1 MQKYTAGGFN
11 FSFFLLSLLFK
22 NIVIDILMLSYPPPY
37 CDILCSFFLLLPS
50 PITKYLLIES
60 SCTVVIHTHLNLYTP
75 LKTYSTTVNYI
86 YIYPKKKTCS
96 TKTKSTSSI
105 ISLFFLFLVSLPPLD
120 NHSSNHIFTSK
131 TVYSHFFFIL
141 LLLFFI
147 K

>member
-1 MQKYTAGGFN
+1 M
-11 FSFFLLSLLFK
+11 
-22 NIVIDILMLSYPPPY
+22 VIDILMLSYPPPY
-37 CDILCSFFLLLPS
+37 CDIFCSFFLLLPS
-50 PITKYLLIES
+50 PIMKYLLIES

-96 TKTKSTSSI
+96 TKTKFTSSI

-131 TVYSHFFFIL
+131 TVHSHFFFYFAPS
-141 LLLFFI
+141 FFHKI
-147 K
+147 TSLVTYQS